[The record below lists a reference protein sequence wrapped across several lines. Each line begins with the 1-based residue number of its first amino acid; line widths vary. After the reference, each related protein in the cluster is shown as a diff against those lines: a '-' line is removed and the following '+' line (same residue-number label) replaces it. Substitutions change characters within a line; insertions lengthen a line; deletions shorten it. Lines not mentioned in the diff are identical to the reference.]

1 VAAVA
6 PATAE
11 PEKPKEPEIPPDH
24 YRVEF
29 VKEGVV
35 LAVHK
40 NTNILAAGEEAGM
53 ELPSSCKAGSCD
65 TCSARWEGT
74 PADQSAGSALSAEQQ
89 KTFVLTCIAR
99 PKGPIKIWSDE
110 RPK

>member
-1 VAAVA
+1 M
-6 PATAE
+6 
-11 PEKPKEPEIPPDH
+11 
-24 YRVEF
+24 
-29 VKEGVV
+29 

-40 NTNILAAGEEAGM
+40 NSNILAAGEEAGM

-65 TCSARWEGT
+65 TCSARFEGT
-74 PADQSAGSALSAEQQ
+74 PPDQSAGSALSAAQQ

-99 PKGPIKIWSDE
+99 PKGPVKIWSDE